1 MAIDLRR
8 LFGMGGVPPHDN
20 PLAYVWE
27 RRLHWVMV
35 SVALLA
41 LPAFYLE
48 VLQSSVPL
56 QHLGWELDLII
67 FLAFSLETAWMLHLC
82 HGKWAYLKYNW
93 LNLFIIGASALGLV
107 GLPGEFL
114 PLVRLL
120 RIAYVALLFARLLA
134 SARTLLSTNA
144 IPYAF
149 VLGIVT
155 LAAAGAGFYWL
166 EPTVHTFGEGL
177 WLAFITGAT
186 VGYGDYVPTTP
197 ASRMFA
203 VVMVIVGFT
212 VFTLVTASISAL
224 FVGEDEKRLR
234 REMHHNIQELRR
246 EIAEMRAEMKEMGVI
261 RGSGLVGDA
270 PRLPVDLD
278 LEVKSR
284 ASAGDG

>member
-1 MAIDLRR
+1 MSIDLRR

-20 PLAYVWE
+20 PRAYVWE

-35 SVALLA
+35 LVALLA

-48 VLQSSVPL
+48 ALQSDEPL
-56 QHLGWELDLII
+56 QHIGWELDLVI
-67 FLAFSLETAWMLHLC
+67 LAAFSLETAWMLRLC
-82 HGKWAYLKYNW
+82 HNRLTYLKYNW
-93 LNLFIIGASALGLV
+93 LNLLIIGASGLGLI
-107 GLPGEFL
+107 GLPSEWL

-120 RIAYVALLFARLLA
+120 RVAYVALVVARLLA
-134 SARTLLSTNA
+134 SVRTLLSTNA

-149 VLGIVT
+149 ILGIVT
-155 LAAAGAGFYWL
+155 LTAAGAGFYWL
-166 EPTVHTFGEGL
+166 EPTVHSFGEGL

-197 ASRMFA
+197 VSRMFA

-246 EIAEMRAEMKEMGVI
+246 EIAEMRAELRQAGVV
-261 RGSGLVGDA
+261 RGAASTPRQVPEDSGAEPARKADASVGD
-270 PRLPVDLD
+270 
-278 LEVKSR
+278 
-284 ASAGDG
+284 G

>member
-1 MAIDLRR
+1 MSIDLRR
-8 LFGMGGVPPHDN
+8 WFGMGGVPPHDN
-20 PLAYVWE
+20 PHAYVWE

-48 VLQSSVPL
+48 ALQSDAPL
-56 QHLGWELDLII
+56 QHVGWELDLFIL
-67 FLAFSLETAWMLHLC
+67 LAFSLETAWMLYLC
-82 HGKWAYLKYNW
+82 HNKLTYLKYNW
-93 LNLFIIGASALGLV
+93 LNLLIIGASGLGLI
-107 GLPGEFL
+107 GLPSEWL

-120 RIAYVALLFARLLA
+120 RVAYVALVVARLLA

-155 LAAAGAGFYWL
+155 LTAAGAGFYWL
-166 EPTVHTFGEGL
+166 EPTVHSFGEGL

-197 ASRMFA
+197 MSRMFA

-246 EIAEMRAEMKEMGVI
+246 EIAEMRAELRQVGMV
-261 RGSGLVGDA
+261 RGGA
-270 PRLPVDLD
+270 M
-278 LEVKSR
+278 EEESR
-284 ASAGDG
+284 AVADDDPNGVAKAKA

>member
-8 LFGMGGVPPHDN
+8 FFGMGGVPPRDN
-20 PLAYVWE
+20 PRAYVWE

-35 SVALLA
+35 VVALLA

-48 VLQSSVPL
+48 ALQSSEPL
-56 QHLGWELDLII
+56 QHIGWELDLLIL
-67 FLAFSLETAWMLHLC
+67 LAFSMETAWMLHLC
-82 HGKWAYLKYNW
+82 QAKLTYLKYNW
-93 LNLFIIGASALGLV
+93 LNLLIIGASGLGLV
-107 GLPGEFL
+107 GLPSEWL

-120 RIAYVALLFARLLA
+120 RVAYVALVVARLL
-134 SARTLLSTNA
+134 SSVRTLLSTNA

-149 VLGIVT
+149 VLGLVT
-155 LAAAGAGFYWL
+155 LGAAGAGFYWL
-166 EPTVHTFGEGL
+166 EPTVHSFGEGL

-197 ASRMFA
+197 ISRMFA

-212 VFTLVTASISAL
+212 VFSLVTASISAL

-246 EIAEMRAEMKEMGVI
+246 EIAEMRAELQQIGAVRCSEQVEEEL
-261 RGSGLVGDA
+261 RVVAEDDSDSGEEKGKA
-270 PRLPVDLD
+270 
-278 LEVKSR
+278 
-284 ASAGDG
+284 